1 MSNKNLRIPTRDSE
15 FNIYQEEV
23 RNYLNA
29 DSVQSAAAQKGSPG
43 GNPDGNSSVALLPLF
58 NWERLRITPE
68 EMENINF
75 LGRDWENFYPLT
87 KERHT
92 RTPAVVEEKNSIK
105 TEFDYFIRPVLGRIE
120 KSPIITSTDRNALH
134 LPKRDTVATR
144 RPKITDTPAVK
155 IFSLAGGLLKFRVR
169 VNNDAI
175 RASMN
180 PLADAVELRYK
191 IGGTPPKSVEECASS
206 EMNKKSIF
214 FLKTGI
220 VTTGRKIWCYL
231 RWVNLSSPEQTG
243 PFGSLAQ
250 AVIQ

>member
-15 FNIYQEEV
+15 FNIYQQEV

-29 DSVQSAAAQKGSPG
+29 DSVQSAT
-43 GNPDGNSSVALLPLF
+43 GNSPVSPLPLF
-58 NWERLRITPE
+58 NWERLGITPQ

-75 LGRDWENFYPLT
+75 LGKDWENFYPHT
-87 KERHT
+87 MERHT
-92 RTPAVVEEKNSIK
+92 RTPALVEEKNSIK

-120 KSPIITSTDRNALH
+120 KSPNITPADRNALH
-134 LPKRDTVATR
+134 LPKHDTVATR
-144 RPKITDTPAVK
+144 RPKITDPPSVK
-155 IFSLAGGLLKFRVR
+155 IFSLEGGLLKFRVR
-169 VNNDAI
+169 VNNDAT

-191 IGGTPPKSVEECASS
+191 IGGAAPKSVEECVSS

-220 VTTGRKIWCYL
+220 IPSGRKIWCYL
-231 RWVNLSSPEQTG
+231 RWINLSSPEQTG
-243 PFGSLAQ
+243 PFSPLAQ